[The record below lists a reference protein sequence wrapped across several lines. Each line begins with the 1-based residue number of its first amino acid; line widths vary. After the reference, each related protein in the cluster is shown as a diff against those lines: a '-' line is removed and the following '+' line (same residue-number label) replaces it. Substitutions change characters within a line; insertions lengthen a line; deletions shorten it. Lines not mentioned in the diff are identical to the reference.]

1 VIDRE
6 QAASSLLSDSVDERL
21 EAARFF
27 SKSAETTDAPMLVR
41 ALSKENARWVK
52 RALERAIDRIQ
63 IGSPEKEARKA
74 ALEEPV
80 MDTDSDRLLRDL
92 RAQAVDE
99 VSRTIL
105 HEFSPLIGSLRLVAA
120 MEFDAYETSRTKHC
134 VERLNGLLDAVGK
147 LKKAAATPSYSEFDL
162 SELITECIAALNI
175 TDKNIILR
183 VAGIKPYIVQADRDS
198 LGLAFDNGIRNAIEA
213 IREFSRLNPAE
224 ILVNWGPAGSEHW
237 LAILDCGPGFS
248 GNPEEALKLGVS
260 NKDEHF
266 GYGLATAQLSMR
278 SMEGDVFVS
287 NAAEGGARFELRW
300 YRDYANTIR

>member
-1 VIDRE
+1 
-6 QAASSLLSDSVDERL
+6 
-21 EAARFF
+21 
-27 SKSAETTDAPMLVR
+27 MLAR

-63 IGSPEKEARKA
+63 VGPPKKEASKTA
-74 ALEEPV
+74 VEESV
-80 MDTDSDRLLRDL
+80 MDTDSERLLKDL

-162 SELITECIAALNI
+162 SELITECIAVLNI
-175 TDKNIILR
+175 ADENIIVR
-183 VAGIKPYIVQADRDS
+183 VAGIKPYMVQADRDS
-198 LGLAFDNGIRNAIEA
+198 LGLAIDNGIRNAVEA
-213 IREFSRLNPAE
+213 VMEFSTLNPAE
-224 ILVNWGPAGSEHW
+224 ILINWGPAGSEHW
-237 LAILDCGPGFS
+237 LAILDCGPGFPD
-248 GNPEEALKLGVS
+248 NPEEALKLGVS

-287 NAAEGGARFELRW
+287 NKAEGGARFELRW